1 LANLVKGSE
10 EDLTKNHIAAL
21 FFPHGL
27 GHLIG
32 IDVHD
37 CGGYP
42 LGVERINEPGIRY
55 LRMRR
60 QLKENMVVT
69 VEPGV
74 YFVDAILEPALSNPE
89 IAQFLNIPVLQKFRQ
104 VGGVRIEDDVVILKD
119 GIENLSGWIPKD
131 IEQVQQ
137 IMSVNK

>member
-1 LANLVKGSE
+1 MANLVKGSE

-60 QLKENMVVT
+60 LLKENMVVT

-89 IAQFLNIPVLQKFRQ
+89 IAPFLNIPVLQKFRH

-119 GIENLSGWIPKD
+119 GIENLSGWIAKD

>member
-1 LANLVKGSE
+1 MANLVKGSE
-10 EDLTKNHIAAL
+10 EDLIKNHVAAL

-42 LGVERINEPGIRY
+42 AGVERIQEPGIRY

-74 YFVDAILEPALSNPE
+74 YFVDAILEPALANAQV
-89 IAQFLNIPVLQKFRQ
+89 AQFFNIPILERFRR

-131 IEQVQQ
+131 MEHVEQ
-137 IMSVNK
+137 IMST